1 VRANRRGID
10 SMVGVQT
17 ISQTNSKKLVEYW
30 SQSYDF
36 LIFSY
41 NASVVVG

>member
-17 ISQTNSKKLVEYW
+17 ISQTNSKKLVEYR
-30 SQSYDF
+30 SYVQRQRCKN
-36 LIFSY
+36 LQQHQ
-41 NASVVVG
+41 